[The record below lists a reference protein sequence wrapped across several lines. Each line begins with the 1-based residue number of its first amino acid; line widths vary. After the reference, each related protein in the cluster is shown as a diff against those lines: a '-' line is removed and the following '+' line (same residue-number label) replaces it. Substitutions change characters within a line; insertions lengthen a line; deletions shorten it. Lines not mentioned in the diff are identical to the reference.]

1 VDLRVP
7 VDLRAVLLRVPVDL
21 LAPVERV
28 VDRLRPVVF
37 FTAKSHTSIH
47 AIDEKSSRLSPV
59 PS

>member
-7 VDLRAVLLRVPVDL
+7 VDLRAVVLRVPVDL
-21 LAPVERV
+21 PVERV

>member
-1 VDLRVP
+1 
-7 VDLRAVLLRVPVDL
+7 L

-47 AIDEKSSRLSPV
+47 AIDEISSRLSPV